1 MSLARIARDAATSVV
16 IPVLALFLALV
27 SAAGLLLATGADP
40 IVAYDSMFSA
50 AFADPFSVSTTL
62 MKTIPRLFAALGIA
76 LALRAGLWNIGAEG
90 QLYVGAIAATAVAL
104 FGPDLGGVTLG
115 LALLAGIGAGAL
127 WGAIPGI
134 LRASR
139 GISEVITSLMLVY
152 VAIQLTN
159 YLVEGPWLLPGSTF
173 PASEVIPRDERL
185 PNIWSG
191 TLLNAGAVV
200 AAVATVVAWF
210 VVARTTFGLRL
221 RAVGGNER
229 AAGFLGV
236 NVKWTIVLALAVSGA
251 FAGLGGAVEVLGVRG
266 RLIEGFSPGYGFE
279 AIAIALIGRLQ
290 PLGIVL
296 AALLFGTLDAGGTGL
311 QAAAQG
317 VPAAIVQVT
326 AGLAVVYVLIGVGL
340 RSLLLR
346 RRRARVALETRRRED
361 EPDTASVELAK
372 DTVVAP

>member
-1 MSLARIARDAATSVV
+1 MRLAQIARDAAMSVV

-27 SAAGLLLATGADP
+27 SAAGLLLASGADP
-40 IVAYDSMFSA
+40 IEAYDSMFSA

-62 MKTIPRLFAALGIA
+62 VKTMPRLFAALGIA

-115 LALLAGIGAGAL
+115 LALVAGIGAGAL

-134 LRASR
+134 LRAGR

-173 PASEVIPRDERL
+173 PASEVIARDERL

-210 VVARTTFGLRL
+210 IVARTTFGLRL

-296 AALLFGTLDAGGTGL
+296 AALLFGALDAGGTGL

-317 VPAAIVQVT
+317 FPAAIVQVT

-340 RSLLLR
+340 RNLLLR
-346 RRRARVALETRRRED
+346 RRRARVALETHRRED

-372 DTVVAP
+372 DTVVTP